1 MQHSS
6 KKVLI
11 LFIVALFPLSI
22 FSQKL
27 MDTAIKINK
36 SNISNSM
43 YRLMQLNPI
52 NFKYDTKTYPH
63 LNLQEGLHHGFMA
76 NEMEKIFP
84 ELIHTKRIAYS
95 FGKNLYRDA
104 TIKSID
110 EMELI
115 PILVAGL
122 KEQQLQIEKLQTDI
136 IELKK
141 LIINKTSY

>member
-11 LFIVALFPLSI
+11 LFIVALFPLPI

-43 YRLMQLNPI
+43 HRLMQLNPI
-52 NFKYDTKTYPH
+52 NFKYDTKTYPY

>member
-1 MQHSS
+1 MQHTS
-6 KKVLI
+6 KSIIIV
-11 LFIVALFPLSI
+11 FIVALFPLLI

-27 MDTAIKINK
+27 MDTSIKINK
-36 SNISNSM
+36 SPISNSM
-43 YRLMQLNPI
+43 FRLMQLDPI
-52 NFKYDTKTYPH
+52 NFEYDTKTYPH
-63 LNLQEGLHHGFMA
+63 LKLEEGFHHGFMA
-76 NEMEKIFP
+76 NEMEKVFP